1 MKILKKKKRV
11 KKERRRM
18 MKTQNL
24 ILEISVQQLL
34 RMSIQLTANSSK

>member
-18 MKTQNL
+18 MKIQNL

-34 RMSIQLTANSSK
+34 LRM